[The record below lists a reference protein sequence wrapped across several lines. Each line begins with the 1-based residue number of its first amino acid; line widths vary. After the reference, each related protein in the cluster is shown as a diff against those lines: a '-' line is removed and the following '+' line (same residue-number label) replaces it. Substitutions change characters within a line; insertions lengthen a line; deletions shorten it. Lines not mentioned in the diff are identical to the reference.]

1 MNGNNRTNDFG
12 EMKSRFSGEERAR
25 LADENAQIRAERK
38 REYEKKRRE
47 YENGYDVNIN
57 SSQEKTK
64 RNLNNNANN
73 TKSAEKKVQKIEK
86 HKNTKSLTDK
96 RIRTKEKTGYS
107 EPFKGSRNDKVRT
120 STLKRKKNREIHN
133 AVVMVSLFVAAFAV
147 ISVFC
152 IAVLKINTVVVENC
166 DKYAD
171 SEVIEISKIKTGG
184 SMLLINSDKTEK
196 LLQEKLPY
204 IKTAEISRK
213 WPDTVVISI
222 EEASVSL
229 AINKGNGYVLLDSS
243 CKVLDD
249 NADFLVSGAAPLKGA
264 VLTSCV
270 LGETAEFS
278 GSISTSEISELLT
291 ALSESK
297 IETVTSLDITS
308 VSDIT
313 LTLDHRVEIKLGS
326 LSNADSNLLKF
337 AQRVIEETEK
347 TDASHE
353 VLIDLTSGKEA
364 RVRVKNKNE
373 VTFDTETT
381 ENAEQFG

>member
-1 MNGNNRTNDFG
+1 MNGNNRTNEFG

-47 YENGYDVNIN
+47 AENAYDVNIN
-57 SSQEKTK
+57 SSQDKTK
-64 RNLNNNANN
+64 RNSNKNANN
-73 TKSAEKKVQKIEK
+73 TKREKENSQRNNKRKV
-86 HKNTKSLTDK
+86 TKSSADK
-96 RIRTKEKTGYS
+96 QKRSKEKTGYR

-133 AVVMVSLFVAAFAV
+133 AVIMVSLFVAAFAV

-184 SMLLINSDKTEK
+184 SMLLISSEK
-196 LLQEKLPY
+196 AEKEIQKKLPY
-204 IKTAEISRK
+204 VKTAEISRK

-222 EEASVSL
+222 DETNASL
-229 AINKGNGYVLLDSS
+229 AIDKGNGYILLDSS

-249 NADFLVSGAAPLKGA
+249 NADFLVTGAAPLKGA
-264 VLTSCV
+264 VLTNYDV
-270 LGETAEFS
+270 GETAEFS
-278 GSISTSEISELLT
+278 GNISTSEISELLA

-313 LTLDHRVEIKLGS
+313 LTLDHRVEVKLGS
-326 LSNADSNLLKF
+326 LSNADANLLKF

-373 VTFDTETT
+373 VTFENEST
-381 ENAEQFG
+381 ENTEQFG